1 MDIYTTAIAVSILVY
16 IVIGSYAGRGVRNLD
31 DYYVAGRRAPT
42 LLIVGTLVA
51 SVMSS
56 TMFLGEAGF
65 AYDTQA
71 GPYVLFPQGAAVGY
85 VLELP
90 SLLNPVIIGGLAS
103 LLVTIV
109 VSRMT
114 TVSAAEKVYLAKLHE
129 RPESEFGQR
138 RTRITLIAPAVLI
151 VVNGV
156 VLPVLLTLYYVL
168 PYQRA
173 TGILAP
179 GGSLDWATG
188 EMALMVSWSVIWI
201 ALGVFAIRY
210 ILRAY
215 APASRGPSGRAPA
228 IFGRL

>member
-90 SLLNPVIIGGLAS
+90 
-103 LLVTIV
+103 
-109 VSRMT
+109 
-114 TVSAAEKVYLAKLHE
+114 
-129 RPESEFGQR
+129 
-138 RTRITLIAPAVLI
+138 
-151 VVNGV
+151 
-156 VLPVLLTLYYVL
+156 
-168 PYQRA
+168 YQRA